1 MKMKKKT
8 VLFTLISVFLL
19 SAMTVTSI
27 VAQPRIVGVSVD
39 DWSKYGEITVDW
51 SSSDPNA
58 TFPPPYWEWLV
69 TINETEWMQY
79 SVEGVSGTNVTLQV
93 TEHFKNDTERIR
105 SGWIDIDTGSSSQ
118 ETNETTDMG
127 IMIISANL
135 DANDTIYSS
144 PDWSDWKINYTVTR
158 TYPGGARNTN
168 HLKMTEEYS
177 WSNGIA
183 VYQNMSMNYYWDRS
197 TGVLVEWSIE
207 AANQTG
213 DYLTT
218 WSALMRI
225 TESNVW
231 VIPEFPT
238 WTSML
243 LILIVFTVATVIYK
257 RRLTKTPIR

>member
-1 MKMKKKT
+1 
-8 VLFTLISVFLL
+8 
-19 SAMTVTSI
+19 
-27 VAQPRIVGVSVD
+27 
-39 DWSKYGEITVDW
+39 
-51 SSSDPNA
+51 
-58 TFPPPYWEWLV
+58 
-69 TINETEWMQY
+69 
-79 SVEGVSGTNVTLQV
+79 
-93 TEHFKNDTERIR
+93 
-105 SGWIDIDTGSSSQ
+105 
-118 ETNETTDMG
+118 
-127 IMIISANL
+127 
-135 DANDTIYSS
+135 
-144 PDWSDWKINYTVTR
+144 
-158 TYPGGARNTN
+158 
-168 HLKMTEEYS
+168 MTEEYS